1 MQTIRDL
8 GVKPE
13 DQARSDIELDV
24 QSYVWRRSTTDL
36 YIRSKPGPIFYLL
49 ACAISFWLAGY
60 IQQSWWVMLAPTIAF
75 GMLGYLRIAHK
86 PPEAHAAQQVFER
99 WKQVH
104 WTYIHIG
111 SVLWSVVAVTIGWL
125 EREPNQAV
133 IVSVI
138 TTITFST
145 AASHAF
151 AMHPLHAR
159 ICVMELIVPSILLYI
174 FATPNL
180 QATGITLCIFF
191 SYLLINVRTTIR
203 EYQKQI
209 DVEVMLIRSRAEISS
224 LSMTDVL
231 TGLPNRRKYEQAWQS
246 LWYRAARKQEVLGLI
261 LVDLDHFKR
270 INDEFGHL
278 AGDTCLQHFAQVL
291 RRHVRRESDI
301 AARIGG
307 EEFVIIMPSCNK
319 EQLVQVAENLRTDL
333 QKTPC
338 QLGTVQIVFTASM
351 GTGLA
356 DWQSDDS
363 PDLTF
368 ERIDKACYQ
377 AKASGRNRVVAV

>member
-8 GVKPE
+8 GGKPD
-13 DQARSDIELDV
+13 DQAKIDVEPDV
-24 QSYVWRRSTTDL
+24 QSYVWIRSTSDL

-60 IQQSWWVMLAPTIAF
+60 IRQSWLVMLPPALAF
-75 GMLGYLRIAHK
+75 GLLGYLRIAHR
-86 PPEAHAAQQVFER
+86 PPEAQARQSDFER
-99 WKQVH
+99 WKSVH
-104 WTYIHIG
+104 WAYIHTG
-111 SVLWSVVAVTIGWL
+111 SILWSVVAMGIGWL
-125 EREPNQAV
+125 EKEPNQAV

-151 AMHPLHAR
+151 AMHPWHAR

-174 FATPNL
+174 WGTPNL

-191 SYLLINVRTTIR
+191 SYLLINVRTTSR
-203 EYQKQI
+203 EYQKQM

-291 RRHVRRESDI
+291 KRHVRRESDI

-319 EQLVQVAENLRTDL
+319 EQLIQVAENLRADL

-356 DWQSDDS
+356 DWQNDDS

-368 ERIDKACYQ
+368 QRIDKACYQ